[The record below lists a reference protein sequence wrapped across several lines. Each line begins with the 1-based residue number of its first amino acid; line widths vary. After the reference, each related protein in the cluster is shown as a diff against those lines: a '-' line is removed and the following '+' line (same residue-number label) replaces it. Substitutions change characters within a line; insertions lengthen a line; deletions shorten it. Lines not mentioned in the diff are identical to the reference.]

1 MPCILESDV
10 HDEQISCFHYVSAFT
25 GPILACALG
34 ALFCIV
40 PAHNVLEEPEYW
52 YEFQLTV
59 MLVLPFLYL
68 IGLLVVAEYWANFTF
83 ENRLISYIFL
93 LSLALGVHVGTIA
106 IYYYFWTVRLGY
118 IQPMPFSMYIAANN
132 SFTAICLALWFRL
145 SKDLR
150 KQPGFWKR
158 FLWFFVTR
166 ACNLLTVW
174 FYALFGT
181 SFTRIPS
188 KYQWIL
194 ALFSPIPREIFTRM
208 FKYLSFK
215 MGLLLNNK

>member
-83 ENRLISYIFL
+83 ENRLISYIF
-93 LSLALGVHVGTIA
+93 
-106 IYYYFWTVRLGY
+106 
-118 IQPMPFSMYIAANN
+118 
-132 SFTAICLALWFRL
+132 
-145 SKDLR
+145 
-150 KQPGFWKR
+150 KR
-158 FLWFFVTR
+158 
-166 ACNLLTVW
+166 
-174 FYALFGT
+174 
-181 SFTRIPS
+181 S
-188 KYQWIL
+188 
-194 ALFSPIPREIFTRM
+194 
-208 FKYLSFK
+208 
-215 MGLLLNNK
+215 

>member
-1 MPCILESDV
+1 
-10 HDEQISCFHYVSAFT
+10 
-25 GPILACALG
+25 
-34 ALFCIV
+34 
-40 PAHNVLEEPEYW
+40 
-52 YEFQLTV
+52 
-59 MLVLPFLYL
+59 
-68 IGLLVVAEYWANFTF
+68 
-83 ENRLISYIFL
+83 
-93 LSLALGVHVGTIA
+93 
-106 IYYYFWTVRLGY
+106 
-118 IQPMPFSMYIAANN
+118 MPFSMYIAANN
-132 SFTAICLALWFRL
+132 SFTAICLALWIRL

-181 SFTRIPS
+181 SFTRIPT

-215 MGLLLNNK
+215 MGLLSNNLWIWIIQLDSIGFSNHSRWNCCQIHLLLHSYRWSKARCFLGDNSWRSCNASKYLYHYCDWFWFEHLRMYQDCQKV